1 MLKKKEVMKKIY
13 AIIYVCASM
22 QYDNL
27 LSIDTKDPQ
36 RGNSYFASF
45 YHKHNDSIP
54 AASTSQKKVII
65 FDVDGVLTDT
75 SYLKAASIIGYS
87 KILNF
92 MATGTIPS
100 QKHLM
105 KVLQDCPAIST
116 DKVYR
121 KGQQL
126 PAIMIDYKTGKVS
139 YAQGRKAMLDHIQ
152 KSNKSQIEKDYLNS
166 LCTMMTT
173 PELLIETK
181 VVVPGA
187 IELLTELKNK
197 GYKLYILS
205 NGERSSLEL
214 SQKKFPEIFNQFD
227 GSMVASDEKILKPN
241 PQSFYKFLEK
251 FKIQPSQA
259 VFIDDTQENI
269 QAAQKLGIASI
280 FFTSESE
287 LKDQLH
293 KIL

>member
-1 MLKKKEVMKKIY
+1 
-13 AIIYVCASM
+13 M
-22 QYDNL
+22 QYFNL
-27 LSIDTKDPQ
+27 LSIDTKKPNSTDNK
-36 RGNSYFASF
+36 GWNSYFASF
-45 YHKHNDSIP
+45 YHKHNDGIP

-75 SYLKAASIIGYS
+75 SYLKAASVIGYS
-87 KILNF
+87 NILNF

-105 KVLQDCPAIST
+105 KALQDCPAIST
-116 DKVYR
+116 DMVYR

-126 PAIMIDYKTGKVS
+126 PAIMIDYKTGKIS
-139 YAQGRKAMLDHIQ
+139 YAQGRKVMLNHIEQ
-152 KSNKSQIEKDYLNS
+152 SNKSEIEKNYLKS

-173 PELLIETK
+173 PEILIETK

-187 IELLTELKNK
+187 IELLTELKSK

-214 SQKKFPEIFNQFD
+214 SQKKFPEIFDQFD
-227 GSMVASDEKILKPN
+227 GSMVASDEKVLKPN
-241 PQSFYKFLEK
+241 PQSFFKFLEK

-287 LKDQLH
+287 LKDRLQ

>member
-1 MLKKKEVMKKIY
+1 MRVMHTLMY
-13 AIIYVCASM
+13 LAITM
-22 QYDNL
+22 QYHNL
-27 LSIDTKDPQ
+27 LSHDPNKPESTNHTTW
-36 RGNSYFASF
+36 NSYFANF
-45 YHKHNDSIP
+45 YDKHADSIP
-54 AASTSQKKVII
+54 NASTSQKKVII

-75 SYLKAASIIGYS
+75 NYLKAASVIGYS

-92 MATGTIPS
+92 MATGSIPS

-105 KVLQDCPAIST
+105 KALQDCPAISK
-116 DKVYR
+116 DIVYR

-139 YAQGRKAMLDHIQ
+139 YAQGRKAMLDHIE
-152 KSNKSQIEKDYLNS
+152 KSNKSSIEKDYLNS

-173 PELLIETK
+173 PELLIATK

-187 IELLTELKNK
+187 IELLKELKSK

-214 SQKKFPEIFNQFD
+214 SQQKFPELFYQFD
-227 GSMVASDEKILKPN
+227 NSMVASDEKVLKPN
-241 PQSFYKFLEK
+241 PQAFHNFLEK

-269 QAAQKLGIASI
+269 QAAHKLGITSI
-280 FFTSESE
+280 FFHSQSD
-287 LKDQLH
+287 LKERLH